1 MKNDS
6 GERNTYD
13 NEDCA
18 EIKFF
23 PNKKTQLNYEEFCQ
37 IFEDS
42 SQATLDNDEMLYKC
56 FKIFDVG
63 KHDSITAESLR
74 QVMDVFNF
82 KTNIQDI
89 KNVLRQNGLN
99 EDSISFEDFKKFF
112 KKIVDED

>member
-1 MKNDS
+1 MN
-6 GERNTYD
+6 R
-13 NEDCA
+13 
-18 EIKFF
+18 
-23 PNKKTQLNYEEFCQ
+23 
-37 IFEDS
+37 
-42 SQATLDNDEMLYKC
+42 
-56 FKIFDVG
+56 
-63 KHDSITAESLR
+63 HDSITAESLR